1 MASFLIHMCICD
13 EVNKVIKKDRNK
25 ILIGSIAP
33 DIAKLIGIDRNITH
47 FGEYPNFNEKE
58 FLLKYK
64 NNLNDD
70 FVLGYYIHLYTD
82 YLWDKFVIS
91 KIYKDGVLTM
101 IDGNK
106 IKYDKDICYFLYEDY
121 DTLIDDIINEYHID
135 LKFLKE
141 ELPQISNII
150 KEVPIDKLN
159 IVVDKTYEVIN
170 KKNKSKLNV
179 LNMDLLNEFINY
191 SVNKMIYKIDKIA

>member
-91 KIYKDGVLTM
+91 KIYKD
-101 IDGNK
+101 
-106 IKYDKDICYFLYEDY
+106 
-121 DTLIDDIINEYHID
+121 
-135 LKFLKE
+135 
-141 ELPQISNII
+141 
-150 KEVPIDKLN
+150 
-159 IVVDKTYEVIN
+159 
-170 KKNKSKLNV
+170 
-179 LNMDLLNEFINY
+179 
-191 SVNKMIYKIDKIA
+191 

>member
-1 MASFLIHMCICD
+1 
-13 EVNKVIKKDRNK
+13 
-25 ILIGSIAP
+25 
-33 DIAKLIGIDRNITH
+33 
-47 FGEYPNFNEKE
+47 
-58 FLLKYK
+58 
-64 NNLNDD
+64 
-70 FVLGYYIHLYTD
+70 
-82 YLWDKFVIS
+82 
-91 KIYKDGVLTM
+91 M

-191 SVNKMIYKIDKIA
+191 SVNKIIYKIDKIA